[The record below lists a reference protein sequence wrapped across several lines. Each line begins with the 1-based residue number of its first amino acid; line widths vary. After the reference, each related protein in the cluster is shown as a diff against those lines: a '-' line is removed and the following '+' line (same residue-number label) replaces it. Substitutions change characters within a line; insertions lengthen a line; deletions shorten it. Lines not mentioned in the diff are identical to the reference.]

1 MKSLSEIETTS
12 KRASRAL
19 NYSWGISEEVGKSVR
34 LLEMFNFEGIK
45 NLNEYLKEK
54 KDKKFENLKVID
66 ENNKCSKFSYCPII
80 LGVSFLDQIKKIEKI
95 KTIYFSKIAYPL
107 LFLPFLS
114 RSSEVIGKRIFFKF
128 EKNEFLLN
136 INVNI
141 STNLLSKNCPN
152 IASNAEVKILE
163 NNDNFTENDWKSL
176 YQLSEKT
183 FVEETESLKK
193 GAAGAGLTDNDC
205 G

>member
-12 KRASRAL
+12 KRASRASG
-19 NYSWGISEEVGKSVR
+19 YSWGISEEVGKSIR
-34 LLEMFNFEGIK
+34 LLEMFSFKGVK

-54 KDKKFENLKVID
+54 KDKKFENLKLINK
-66 ENNKCSKFSYCPII
+66 NNKCLKFSYCPII
-80 LGVSFLDQIKKIEKI
+80 LGVSFLDQIENLEKI
-95 KTIYFSKIAYPL
+95 KKINFSKIAFPL

-114 RSSEVIGKRIFFKF
+114 RSSEVIGKKISFKF

-141 STNLLSKNCPN
+141 ATNLLNENCPN
-152 IASNAEVKILE
+152 VATNAEVKILE
-163 NNDNFTENDWKSL
+163 NNDNFMEQDWKSL

-193 GAAGAGLTDNDC
+193 GAAGAGLTDND
-205 G
+205 

>member
-12 KRASRAL
+12 KRASRASG
-19 NYSWGISEEVGKSVR
+19 YSWGISEEVGKSIR
-34 LLEMFNFEGIK
+34 LLEMFSFKGVK
-45 NLNEYLKEK
+45 NLNEYFKEK
-54 KDKKFENLKVID
+54 KDKKFENLNLIN
-66 ENNKCSKFSYCPII
+66 ENNKCLNFSYCPII
-80 LGVSFLDQIKKIEKI
+80 LGVSFLDQIKNLEKI
-95 KTIYFSKIAYPL
+95 KTINFSKIAYPL

-114 RSSEVIGKRIFFKF
+114 RSSEVIGKKIFFKF

-141 STNLLSKNCPN
+141 ATNLLNENCPKV
-152 IASNAEVKILE
+152 ATNAEVKILE
-163 NNDNFTENDWKSL
+163 NNDNFMEQDWKSL

-193 GAAGAGLTDNDC
+193 GAAGAGLTDND
-205 G
+205 

>member
-12 KRASRAL
+12 KRATRASG
-19 NYSWGISEEVGKSVR
+19 YSWGISEEVGKSIR
-34 LLEMFNFEGIK
+34 LLEMFSFKGVK
-45 NLNEYLKEK
+45 NLNEYFKEK
-54 KDKKFENLKVID
+54 KDKKFENLNLIN
-66 ENNKCSKFSYCPII
+66 ENNKCLKFSYCPII
-80 LGVSFLDQIKKIEKI
+80 LGVSFLDQIENLEKI
-95 KTIYFSKIAYPL
+95 KKINFSKIAFPL

-114 RSSEVIGKRIFFKF
+114 RSSEVIGKKISFKF

-141 STNLLSKNCPN
+141 ATNLLNENCPN
-152 IASNAEVKILE
+152 LATNAEVKILE
-163 NNDNFTENDWKSL
+163 NNDNFTEQDWKSL

-193 GAAGAGLTDNDC
+193 GAAGAGLTDND
-205 G
+205 

>member
-12 KRASRAL
+12 KRASRASG
-19 NYSWGISEEVGKSVR
+19 YSWGISEEVGKSIR
-34 LLEMFNFEGIK
+34 LLEMFSFKGVK
-45 NLNEYLKEK
+45 NLNEYFKEK
-54 KDKKFENLKVID
+54 KDKKFENLNLIN
-66 ENNKCSKFSYCPII
+66 ENNKCLNFSYCPII
-80 LGVSFLDQIKKIEKI
+80 LGVSFLDQIENLEKI
-95 KTIYFSKIAYPL
+95 RTINFSKIAYPL

-114 RSSEVIGKRIFFKF
+114 RSSEVIGKKISLKF

-141 STNLLSKNCPN
+141 ATNLLNENCPN
-152 IASNAEVKILE
+152 LATNAEVKILE
-163 NNDNFTENDWKSL
+163 NNDNFMEQDWKSL

-193 GAAGAGLTDNDC
+193 GAAGAGLTDND
-205 G
+205 

>member
-12 KRASRAL
+12 KRASRASG
-19 NYSWGISEEVGKSVR
+19 YSWGISEEVGKSIR
-34 LLEMFNFEGIK
+34 LLEMFSFKGVK
-45 NLNEYLKEK
+45 NLNEYLKKK
-54 KDKKFENLKVID
+54 KDKKFENLNLIN
-66 ENNKCSKFSYCPII
+66 ENNKCLKFSYCPII
-80 LGVSFLDQIKKIEKI
+80 LGVSFLDQIENLEKI
-95 KTIYFSKIAYPL
+95 KKINFSKIAFPL

-114 RSSEVIGKRIFFKF
+114 RSSEVIGKKIFFKF

-141 STNLLSKNCPN
+141 ATNLLNENCPN
-152 IASNAEVKILE
+152 LATNAEVKILE
-163 NNDNFTENDWKSL
+163 NNDNFMEQDWKSL

-193 GAAGAGLTDNDC
+193 GAAGAGLTDND
-205 G
+205 

>member
-1 MKSLSEIETTS
+1 MKSLSEIETTA

-19 NYSWGISEEVGKSVR
+19 GFSWGISEEVGKSVR

-141 STNLLSKNCPN
+141 STNLLIKNCPN

-193 GAAGAGLTDNDC
+193 GAAGAGLTDND
-205 G
+205 

>member
-19 NYSWGISEEVGKSVR
+19 GYSWGISEEVGKSVR

-45 NLNEYLKEK
+45 NLNEYFKEK
-54 KDKKFENLKVID
+54 KDKKFESLNLIS
-66 ENNKCSKFSYCPII
+66 ENNQCSAFSYCPII
-80 LGVSFLDQIKKIEKI
+80 LGVSFLDQIEKIEKI
-95 KTIYFSKIAYPL
+95 KTINFSKIAYPL

-114 RSSEVIGKRIFFKF
+114 RSSEVIGKKIFFKF
-128 EKNEFLLN
+128 EKSEFLLN

-141 STNLLSKNCPN
+141 STNLLDKNCPN
-152 IASNAEVKILE
+152 IATNAEVRILE

-183 FVEETESLKK
+183 FVEESESLKK
-193 GAAGAGLTDNDC
+193 GAAGAGLTDND
-205 G
+205 

>member
-12 KRASRAL
+12 KRATKASG
-19 NYSWGISEEVGKSVR
+19 YSWGISEEVGKCIR
-34 LLEMFNFEGIK
+34 LLEMFSFKGVK
-45 NLNEYLKEK
+45 NLNEYFKEK
-54 KDKKFENLKVID
+54 KDKKFENLNLID
-66 ENNKCSKFSYCPII
+66 ENNECLKFSYCPII
-80 LGVSFLDQIKKIEKI
+80 LGVSFLDQIKNLEKI
-95 KTIYFSKIAYPL
+95 KTINFSNIAYPL

-114 RSSEVIGKRIFFKF
+114 KSSEVIGKKIFFKF

-141 STNLLSKNCPN
+141 ATNLLNENCPN
-152 IASNAEVKILE
+152 LATNAEVKILE
-163 NNDNFTENDWKSL
+163 NNDNFMEHDWKSL

-193 GAAGAGLTDNDC
+193 GAAGAGLTDND
-205 G
+205 